1 MHYVQVLDQARLKQ
15 QQYLDEAE
23 RDSMVQEAKEKSNS
37 RSLRQMVAQKLVAMG
52 ERLAQQPQEA

>member
-15 QQYLDEAE
+15 QQYLNEAE
-23 RDSMVQEAKEKSNS
+23 RESMVQEAKQKSNS